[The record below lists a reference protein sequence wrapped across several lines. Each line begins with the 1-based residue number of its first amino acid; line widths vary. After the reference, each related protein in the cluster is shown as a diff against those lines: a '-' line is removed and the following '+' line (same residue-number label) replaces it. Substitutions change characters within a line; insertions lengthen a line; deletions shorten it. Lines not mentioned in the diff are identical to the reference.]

1 MINLRWEGSD
11 NITSIALHISVV
23 PEVLLFRAE
32 IWVLST
38 DVENRLAGI
47 HKDFLLQERGIW
59 ANRSS
64 GGTWQQEGEESVLM
78 SAGTQDIRT
87 YTDRIQE
94 TMAQWVSLQNIFNLC
109 AQ

>member
-64 GGTWQQEGEESVLM
+64 GGTWQQEGAESVLEA
-78 SAGTQDIRT
+78 AGTQDVKMCVNR
-87 YTDRIQE
+87 RQSAA
-94 TMAQWVSLQNIFNLC
+94 AQRVSLRPIFEV
-109 AQ
+109 